1 VFVFLFLQSS
11 AVPRQPQSDS
21 ANQFVQLV
29 NERRKAERAGDA
41 TAWKRLVAADCVW
54 IEPNG
59 RKESAGY
66 HVPHPTVGSSV
77 IHNEVK
83 LSDFDVRQ
91 HGDGAVVTYRED
103 VTSMVGSN
111 KIQTAVRLTEV
122 FHPADGRWVLVQ
134 STETPIVERTGIQL
148 DPALFQDYLGDYEV
162 APNIIGTV
170 YREGDELLLTSKGWR
185 RPYELVPISDTTFF
199 VRGFESTEIVFVRDA
214 NGKVIH
220 HISRSPSQEPIVAKK
235 IR

>member
-1 VFVFLFLQSS
+1 VFLFLQSP
-11 AVPRQPQSDS
+11 AVPQQPQPDPTS
-21 ANQFVQLV
+21 QLVQLV
-29 NERRKAERAGDA
+29 NERRKAEGAGDV
-41 TAWKRLVAADCVW
+41 TTWKRLVAADCVW

-66 HVPHPTVGSSV
+66 HVPRPAVGSSA
-77 IHNEVK
+77 IRHEVK

-91 HGDGAVVTYRED
+91 HGEGAVVTYRED
-103 VTSMVGSN
+103 VTSTVGSN
-111 KIQTAVRLTEV
+111 KIQTVVRFTEV
-122 FHPADGRWVLVQ
+122 FHLADGRWVLVH
-134 STETPIVERTGIQL
+134 STETPILERTGIKL

-162 APNIIGTV
+162 APTIIGTV
-170 YREGDELLLTSKGWR
+170 YREGDKLMLTSKGWR

-214 NGKVIH
+214 NGKVVH

-235 IR
+235 IK